1 MVSANNGQRA
11 TARVPRTA
19 EETRMPH
26 AARESIERL
35 SRVVADFPSPGI
47 TFRDLSPVF
56 ADGPALRAVIDALVE
71 PFAGEFDAL
80 AGMEAR
86 GFVLAA
92 GAAYATGLGCVMIR
106 KPGKLPR
113 PVLSE
118 DYDLEYGSTTLE
130 VHPDELAAGSRV
142 LLLDD
147 VLATGGTLAASCSLV
162 ERAGWSV
169 AGISVVLELGELNGI
184 ARLPGRNVRSLLTI

>member
-1 MVSANNGQRA
+1 
-11 TARVPRTA
+11 
-19 EETRMPH
+19 MPH
-26 AARESIERL
+26 AAREAIERL
-35 SRVVADFPSPGI
+35 STVVVDFPSPGVR
-47 TFRDLSPVF
+47 FRDLSPVF
-56 ADGPALRAVIDALVE
+56 ADGPALRSVVDALVA
-71 PFAGEFDAL
+71 PFAGDFDAI

-113 PVLSE
+113 RVISE

-130 VHPDELAAGSRV
+130 VHPDELAPGARV

-169 AGISVVLELGELNGI
+169 AGIGVVLELRDLHG
-184 ARLPGRNVRSLLTI
+184 AVKLPGRVVHSLLTI

>member
-1 MVSANNGQRA
+1 
-11 TARVPRTA
+11 
-19 EETRMPH
+19 MPH
-26 AARESIERL
+26 AARDEIERL
-35 SRVVADFPSPGI
+35 SRVVEDFPSPGV

-56 ADGPALRAVIDALVE
+56 ADGPALRSVIDALVA
-71 PFAGEFDAL
+71 PFAGQFDAV

-106 KPGKLPR
+106 KAGKLPR
-113 PVLSE
+113 GVISQ
-118 DYDLEYGSTTLE
+118 DFDLEYGSATLE
-130 VHPDELAAGSRV
+130 VHPDELEPGTRV

-162 ERAGWSV
+162 ERAGWTV
-169 AGISVVLELGELNGI
+169 AGISVVLELNALNGA
-184 ARLPGRNVRSLLTI
+184 ARLPGRRVNALLSL

>member
-1 MVSANNGQRA
+1 
-11 TARVPRTA
+11 
-19 EETRMPH
+19 MPQ
-26 AARESIERL
+26 AARDAIERL
-35 SRVVADFPSPGI
+35 SRVVVDFPSPGI
-47 TFRDLSPVF
+47 VFRDLSPVF
-56 ADGPALRAVIDALVE
+56 ADGPAYACVIDALLA
-71 PFAGEFDAL
+71 PFEGTFDAL

-113 PVLSE
+113 PVITE
-118 DYDLEYGSTTLE
+118 HYDLEYGSTSLD
-130 VHPDELAAGSRV
+130 VHPDELAPGTRV

-147 VLATGGTLAASCSLV
+147 VLATGGTLAASCRLV

-169 AGISVVLELGELNGI
+169 AGISVMLELGALNGT
-184 ARLPGRNVRSLLTI
+184 AKLPDRRVKSLLTI

>member
-1 MVSANNGQRA
+1 
-11 TARVPRTA
+11 
-19 EETRMPH
+19 MPH
-26 AARESIERL
+26 EARDAIERL
-35 SRVVADFPSPGI
+35 SRSVEDFPTPGI

-56 ADGPALRAVIDALVE
+56 ADGPALRSVIDALVA

-113 PVLSE
+113 GVISE

-130 VHPDELAAGSRV
+130 VHPDELAPGTRV

-162 ERAGWSV
+162 ERAGWRV
-169 AGISVVLELGELNGI
+169 AGISVVLELSALNGV
-184 ARLPGRNVRSLLTI
+184 AKLTDRRVNTLLAI

>member
-1 MVSANNGQRA
+1 MS
-11 TARVPRTA
+11 
-19 EETRMPH
+19 H
-26 AARESIERL
+26 AAREAIERL
-35 SRVVADFPSPGI
+35 SRVVVDFPSPGI
-47 TFRDLSPVF
+47 VFRDLSPVF
-56 ADGPALRAVIDALVE
+56 ADGPAYSSVIDGLLE

-113 PVLSE
+113 PVISE
-118 DYDLEYGSTTLE
+118 HYELEYGTATLE
-130 VHPDELAAGSRV
+130 VHPDELAPGTRV

-147 VLATGGTLAASCSLV
+147 VLATGGTLAASCRLV
-162 ERAGWSV
+162 ERAGWTV
-169 AGISVVLELGELNGI
+169 AGISVVLELGALNGTDK
-184 ARLPGRNVRSLLTI
+184 LPGRRVSSLLTI